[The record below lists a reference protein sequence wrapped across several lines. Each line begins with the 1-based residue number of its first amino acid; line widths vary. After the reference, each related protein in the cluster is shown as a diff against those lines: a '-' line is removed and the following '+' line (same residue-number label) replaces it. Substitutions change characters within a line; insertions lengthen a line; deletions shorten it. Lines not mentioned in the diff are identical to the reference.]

1 MGIGTLANFIAII
14 IGGTIG
20 VLAKSFLTDKYKQ
33 IFNQALGLS
42 ILLIGLSGALSG
54 VFSITKSG
62 EIETGSI
69 MIIIISLFIGGFI
82 GVLLDLENRINK
94 FGEFIQQKFF
104 KNDKLFSQ
112 GFVTTSIIFC
122 VGALSLVGALDE
134 GISGNPE
141 TLYTKSILDG
151 ISSIIFATTLG
162 IGVVFSAIPVLIY
175 QGGLTF
181 LASSLEGF
189 LTDEIITQMVVIGSL
204 IIIGISFSVLE
215 IKKFSLAN
223 FLPAVF
229 IPLIFSI
236 LSGLF

>member
-69 MIIIISLFIGGFI
+69 MMIIISLFIGGFI
-82 GVLLDLENRINK
+82 GVLFDLEDRINK

-162 IGVVFSAIPVLIY
+162 IGVVFSSIPVLIY

-181 LASSLEGF
+181 LASTLEGF

-204 IIIGISFSVLE
+204 IIIGISFSVLD

-223 FLPAVF
+223 LLPAVF